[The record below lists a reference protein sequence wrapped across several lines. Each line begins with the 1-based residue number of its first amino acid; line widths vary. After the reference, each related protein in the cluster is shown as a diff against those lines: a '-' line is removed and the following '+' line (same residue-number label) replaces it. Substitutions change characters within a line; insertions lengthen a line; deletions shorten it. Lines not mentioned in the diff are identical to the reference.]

1 VRIMSRQRVSTQSE
15 PSFPSLT
22 EVEVRYTTAAYMRL
36 HLRYRAV
43 HGLLDLVEARASL
56 IDYARS
62 VDCKIMCLRK
72 LQKNGRGA
80 RCSISIKYEC
90 LLSGRTSDSWWYQ
103 SLGRHE
109 AASSVSVVR
118 QDIQLMVVPELGAA

>member
-1 VRIMSRQRVSTQSE
+1 MIFEEFYRQLPGGESVRIMSRERLSTQSE

-22 EVEVRYTTAAYMRL
+22 EVEARYTTAAHMRL

-72 LQKNGRGA
+72 LQKKWS
-80 RCSISIKYEC
+80 RCS
-90 LLSGRTSDSWWYQ
+90 LLNINQVR
-103 SLGRHE
+103 
-109 AASSVSVVR
+109 VSVVR
-118 QDIQLMVVPELGAA
+118 QDIRLMVVPELGAAQGGRG